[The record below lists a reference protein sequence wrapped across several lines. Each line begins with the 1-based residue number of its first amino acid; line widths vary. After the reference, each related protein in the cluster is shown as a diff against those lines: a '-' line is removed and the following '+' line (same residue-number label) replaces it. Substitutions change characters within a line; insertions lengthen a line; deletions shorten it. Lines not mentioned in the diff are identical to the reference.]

1 MKSGDAMERTT
12 CCVIG
17 GGPAGL
23 MLGLLLARAGVE
35 VTVLEKHGDFLRDFR
50 GDTVHPSTLQLLDE
64 LGLGERFAALPQ
76 SKVREVGFPVDESQR
91 LMVVADFRRLRRLG
105 VRHPYIAMV
114 PQWDFLNLLAD
125 VGAAE
130 PTFHLR
136 MRTEATEL
144 LHGPDGRVSGVRY
157 RTADGETGE
166 LPADLTV
173 ACDGRTSMARAA
185 ARLPVHEYA
194 VPLDA
199 WWFRLPRRDGEEMSA
214 LSPRMSDRRFGILI
228 PREGYFQ
235 IAYIAGKGTDAQL
248 RGRGVE
254 AFRADVA
261 ELAPE
266 LADRVDELSSMDDVQ
281 HLDVRLN
288 LLRRWHAPGLLCIGD
303 AAHAMSPVGG
313 VGINLAVQDAVATA
327 ALLARPLR
335 AGTVTGRDL
344 ARVRRRRLLPTVLV
358 QALQR
363 LLHRAVVTPILQ
375 GRRGGPPRPVQAV
388 VRRVPAVS
396 IVPALLIGV
405 GLRPEHIPAFAR
417 RAARAQR
424 DQSMSA

>member
-1 MKSGDAMERTT
+1 MERTT

-64 LGLGERFAALPQ
+64 LGLGERFAQLPQ
-76 SKVREVGFPVDESQR
+76 SRLVEVGFPVDESQR
-91 LMVVADFRRLRRLG
+91 MLVVGDFRRLRRFG

-114 PQWDFLNLLAD
+114 PQWDFLTLLAE
-125 VGAAE
+125 AAAEE
-130 PTFHLR
+130 PTFRLR
-136 MRTEATEL
+136 MRTEATGL
-144 LHGPDGRVSGVRY
+144 LRGADGRVQGVRY

-166 LPADLTV
+166 LHADLTV
-173 ACDGRTSMARAA
+173 ACDGRTSVARAA
-185 ARLPVHEYA
+185 ARLPVREFA

-199 WWFRLPRRDGEEMSA
+199 WWLRLPRHEGEDAAA
-214 LSPRMSDRRFGILI
+214 LSPRMGNRRFGIII

-235 IAYIAGKGTDAQL
+235 IAYIGAKGADAQL
-248 RGRGVE
+248 RRRGVE
-254 AFRADVA
+254 AFRADIA

-266 LADRVDELSSMDDVQ
+266 LADRVAALTSMDEVQ

-288 LLRRWHAPGLLCIGD
+288 RLRRWHVPGLLCIGD
-303 AAHAMSPVGG
+303 SAHAMSPVGG

-335 AGTVTGRDL
+335 AGTVRDRDL
-344 ARVRRRRLLPTVLV
+344 ARVRRRRLVSTVLV

-363 LLHRAVVTPILQ
+363 LLHRAVVTPILA
-375 GRRGGPPRPVQAV
+375 GRRGGPPRPVQALARAV
-388 VRRVPAVS
+388 PAFSVVPAV
-396 IVPALLIGV
+396 LIGI
-405 GLRPEHIPAFAR
+405 GWRPEHAPAFAR
-417 RAARAQR
+417 PADGAQR
-424 DQSMSA
+424 DHSMSA